1 MFHFRHFVEHKYLK
15 WSGVTPLLP
24 KFGRSLFF
32 AEEQFVLYHC
42 LANFRENSYSDE
54 KKDLYGH
61 TLLIMHKILPHVYH
75 F

>member
-1 MFHFRHFVEHKYLK
+1 MFHFRHFVQHKYLK
-15 WSGVTPLLP
+15 SLL
-24 KFGRSLFF
+24 F

-61 TLLIMHKILPHVYH
+61 TLLIMHKILPHVYY